1 MTPQELKNSILQLA
15 IQGKLVEPNIRDFPV
30 DLSAIKQKK
39 TDDYE
44 FELPDNW
51 RLAHLE
57 SITKN
62 IPSKQYQILESQVL
76 ADGRFPVISQS
87 KAYSIGFSNEADR
100 VYHHDRPVIIF
111 GDHTTEVKFVEFD
124 FVVGADGVKIFEPID
139 DIIVGKFLFYI
150 FQFYSRDLSKIGGYS
165 RHYKYIKNKP
175 FPLPPLAEQKRIV
188 AKIEELLP
196 HIDRYEHAWSKLEQ
210 FNSRFPEDMKKSL
223 LQYAIQGKLVEQRPE
238 EGTAE
243 ELYQKIQKHHVELK
257 PCKDDLDFSAMNFEI
272 PATWKVVELNQ
283 LYNFIDYRGKT
294 PIKSAEGVFLVTASN
309 IKRGY
314 MDYTRKEYISFEEYG
329 TRKSRGITQKGD
341 LLFTTEAPMG
351 NAAICDLEE
360 CSCGQRIITFQEY
373 EKNTAIPELFMYF
386 ILSPQF
392 QKQLLD
398 NCTGTTAKGIKADKL
413 KHLIIPLPPLAE
425 QKRIVE
431 KLEQLLPLCER
442 LK

>member
-39 TDDYE
+39 TDEYE

-62 IPSKQYQILESQVL
+62 IPSKKYQILESQVL

-87 KAYSIGFSNEADR
+87 KAYSIGFSNEADK

-111 GDHTTEVKFVEFD
+111 GDHTSEVKFVEFD

-196 HIDRYEHAWSKLEQ
+196 YIDHYEQAWSKLEQ

-243 ELYQKIQKHHVELK
+243 ELFTQIQEEKQRLIAEKKIKKEK
-257 PCKDDLDFSAMNFEI
+257 PLPEITEDEKPFDIPESWKWVRLLDVCKTVADGDHQAPPQVPSGI
-272 PATWKVVELNQ
+272 P
-283 LYNFIDYRGKT
+283 
-294 PIKSAEGVFLVTASN
+294 FLV
-309 IKRGY
+309 
-314 MDYTRKEYISFEEYG
+314 IS
-329 TRKSRGITQKGD
+329 KA
-341 LLFTTEAPMG
+341 APH
-351 NAAICDLEE
+351 
-360 CSCGQRIITFQEY
+360 
-373 EKNTAIPELFMYF
+373 
-386 ILSPQF
+386 
-392 QKQLLD
+392 
-398 NCTGTTAKGIKADKL
+398 NC
-413 KHLIIPLPPLAE
+413 
-425 QKRIVE
+425 
-431 KLEQLLPLCER
+431 
-442 LK
+442 